1 MTRSEVKKID
11 STKRQVDIEVEGE
24 RVKSKFEEVFAKIAK
39 EAKVPGFRPGHAP
52 RDILEKH
59 YSSAV
64 HEQVLKE
71 LIPDIYNE
79 VIAKECLDVV
89 ELPEITEV
97 KLDRLKLTF
106 TATVD
111 ISPEMKVEDYKGIK
125 VKYEA
130 PIVGADDI
138 KRYLDSM
145 KESRKLDVIDDGF
158 AKSIGYPSLADLEKS
173 LERQIFVQKENQERQ
188 KMESQIIEKITKD
201 MDFKL
206 PASLLA
212 RQLQEMLKQ
221 AKLDLALK
229 GVPRAKIDEQENPM
243 LAEFEPEAK
252 KQVKT
257 YLVMSAIAKKENIPV
272 DDNMPRRVIEFLLKN
287 ADWKTA

>member
-1 MTRSEVKKID
+1 MTKSVVKKID

-24 RVKSKFEEVFAKIAK
+24 RVKSKFEEVFTKIAK

-59 YSSAV
+59 YSNAV

-125 VKYEA
+125 VKYEPPA
-130 PIVGADDI
+130 VGAGDI

-145 KESRKLDVIDDGF
+145 KESRKLDVIDDAF
-158 AKSIGYPSLADLEKS
+158 ARSIGYPSLADLEKS
-173 LERQIFVQKENQERQ
+173 LERQIFVQKETQQRQ
-188 KMESQIIEKITKD
+188 QMESQIIEKITKD

-212 RQLQEMLKQ
+212 RQLQEMLRQ

-229 GVPRAKIDEQENPM
+229 GVPRAKIDEQETAM

-257 YLVMSAIAKKENIPV
+257 YLIMSAIAKKENIPV

-287 ADWKTA
+287 AEWQH

>member
-1 MTRSEVKKID
+1 MTKSVVKKID

-125 VKYEA
+125 VKYEI

-145 KESRKLDVIDDGF
+145 KESRKLDAIDDGF

-173 LERQIFVQKENQERQ
+173 LERQVFVQKENHQRQ
-188 KMESQIIEKITKD
+188 QMEAQIIEKITKD

-229 GVPRAKIDEQENPM
+229 GVPRAKIDEQETAM
-243 LAEFEPEAK
+243 LAELEPEAK

-287 ADWKTA
+287 ADWK